1 MNKIAVICAVLSI
14 SASVAGAETLTLG
27 SYATGAASNGN
38 QNTAVNYD
46 GFVAQPS
53 GPYPADPSAFITS
66 GTNNSYAIGQG
77 TGAAPVPNTTYVSND
92 AGDGPIGSPSVI
104 QPNGYYTY
112 DTTFT
117 ALGGNYAGFISLL
130 ADDTV
135 AVYLNNMLLV
145 SAGGIGNDS
154 HCADNVPNCN
164 ALDTVGINVN
174 LLAGTNKLTF
184 VVEQTD
190 LNSEGF
196 DFSATIS
203 NTPEPSSLMLMGS
216 GLLSAAGMC
225 MRRRRV
231 NA

>member
-1 MNKIAVICAVLSI
+1 MNKIAVICAVLSL

-27 SYATGAASNGN
+27 SYATGAASGSN

-46 GFVAQPS
+46 GSIVQAT
-53 GPYPADPSAFITS
+53 GPYLADPFSKITS
-66 GTNNSYAIGQG
+66 GTNSSFALQPGVW
-77 TGAAPVPNTTYVSND
+77 TAPVAGTTYVGNN
-92 AGDGPIGSPSVI
+92 AGDGPGGNPSVV

-117 ALGGNYAGFISLL
+117 AQGGSYFGFISLL

-135 AVYLNNMLLV
+135 AVYLNNVLLV
-145 SAGGIGNDS
+145 PAGSIGGDS
-154 HCADNVPNCN
+154 KCSDNVPNCSTV
-164 ALDTVGINVN
+164 DTVNFLSN
-174 LLAGTNKLTF
+174 LNAGTSKLTF

-190 LNSEGF
+190 VNSTGF
-196 DFSATIS
+196 DFAATVS

-216 GLLSAAGMC
+216 GLVSAAGMFL
-225 MRRRRV
+225 RRRRV